1 MQVDSFLNNIILVSM
16 KKSLV
21 YTKTGDK
28 GMTSLVG
35 GTRVPKTHIRLEAY
49 GTVDE
54 LNSNLGLLL
63 TYLSDEQDRNFLR
76 QVQDKL
82 FAVGSQLAT
91 DREKIALQTS
101 SIIDWEEVKTMESE
115 IDRLDSLLPPLSAF
129 VLPGGSRGAA
139 VCHVCRTVCRRAE
152 RRILALAQQADIAA
166 ELLAY
171 VNRLSD
177 YLFVLSRKIN
187 QAEGK
192 DEIIWNNRCK

>member
-1 MQVDSFLNNIILVSM
+1 M

-21 YTKTGDK
+21 YTRTGDK
-28 GMTSLVG
+28 GTTSLVG
-35 GTRVPKTHIRLEAY
+35 GTRVPKTHARLEAY

-54 LNSNLGLLL
+54 LNSHIGLLI
-63 TYLSDEQDRNFLR
+63 TYLNDEEERAFL
-76 QVQDKL
+76 QGVQDTL
-82 FAVGSQLAT
+82 FVIGSYLAT
-91 DREKIALQTS
+91 DQTITQLRAAS
-101 SIIDWEEVKTMESE
+101 VITEEMVQAMEHQIDKVDASV
-115 IDRLDSLLPPLSAF
+115 PPLTAF

-152 RRILALAQQADIAA
+152 RRILALSEQAEVSA

-187 QAEGK
+187 QLEK
-192 DEIIWNNRCK
+192 KEEIFWNNRCK